1 MSEPKQ
7 LLQSIQLHID
17 CRPRGDFKDKTFLCC
32 HTLQVSG
39 IHYNAKW
46 LSPLGRES
54 VLSAQRESQSVRGG
68 VFFSQRHCVVGG
80 KQAAF
85 PPQPPS
91 PPRRVGAIQQLDDV
105 TGAEAQFVALLRAE
119 VVERLHLL
127 RGRPLWD
134 GGRTPINTSRATH
147 QLPAQW
153 FLKKMCSCFIYKK
166 TFHRNMWEKAW

>member
-1 MSEPKQ
+1 MT
-7 LLQSIQLHID
+7 QSFGQRSD
-17 CRPRGDFKDKTFLCC
+17 
-32 HTLQVSG
+32 
-39 IHYNAKW
+39 
-46 LSPLGRES
+46 ES
-54 VLSAQRESQSVRGG
+54 VLSAQRESESVCEGGG

-153 FLKKMCSCFIYKK
+153 FLKKMCSCLIYKK
-166 TFHRNMWEKAW
+166 NISQKYVRERLIISLFLVCVL